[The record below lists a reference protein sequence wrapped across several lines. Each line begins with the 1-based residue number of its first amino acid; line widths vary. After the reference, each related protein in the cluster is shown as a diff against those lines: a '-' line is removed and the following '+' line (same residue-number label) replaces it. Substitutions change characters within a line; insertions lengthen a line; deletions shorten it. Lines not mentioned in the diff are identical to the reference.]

1 MNNTIEKTIQFRV
14 KQSREKLGLSQIM
27 LKRGRYNDSVICSYL
42 SMFYAV
48 RVLLIEDDID
58 SDNYSRIR
66 ELAKKYYEPAG
77 WNEIDIAGILDE
89 SAVSLDSAEAVP
101 ACTASKEEAE
111 RFYQN
116 ANAIMSEILGEFS
129 NSSPIST

>member
-1 MNNTIEKTIQFRV
+1 MNNTIEKTIKFRV

-27 LKRGRYNDSVICSYL
+27 LNRGRYSDSVICSYL

-48 RVLLIEDDID
+48 RVLLIENDID

-66 ELAKKYYEPAG
+66 ELAKRYYEPSG
-77 WNEIDIAGILDE
+77 WNEIDITEILKE
-89 SAVSLDSAEAVP
+89 SVVSGDSAEGTP
-101 ACTASKEEAE
+101 APAASKEEAE

-116 ANAIMSEILGEFS
+116 ANTIMSEILGEFS
-129 NSSPIST
+129 NSSQIST

>member
-58 SDNYSRIR
+58 SDNYMRIR
-66 ELAKKYYEPAG
+66 ELAKKYYEPSG
-77 WNEIDIAGILDE
+77 WNEIDITGILNE
-89 SAVSLDSAEAVP
+89 SVVSRDSAESTSVCA
-101 ACTASKEEAE
+101 ASKEEAE

-116 ANAIMSEILGEFS
+116 ANAIMSEILGEFF
-129 NSSPIST
+129 NSSLIST

>member
-27 LKRGRYNDSVICSYL
+27 LNRGRYNDSVICSYL

-48 RVLLIEDDID
+48 RVLLIENDID

-66 ELAKKYYEPAG
+66 ELAEKYYEPSG
-77 WNEIDIAGILDE
+77 WNEIDITGILKE
-89 SAVSLDSAEAVP
+89 SVVSRDSAEDTP
-101 ACTASKEEAE
+101 APAASKEEAE

-116 ANAIMSEILGEFS
+116 ANTIMSEILGGFS
-129 NSSPIST
+129 NSSQIST

>member
-27 LKRGRYNDSVICSYL
+27 LIRGRYNDSVICSYL

-58 SDNYSRIR
+58 SDNYTRIR
-66 ELAKKYYEPAG
+66 ELAKKYYEPSG
-77 WNEIDIAGILDE
+77 WNEIDITGILNK
-89 SAVSLDSAEAVP
+89 SVVSRDSAESTPVCA
-101 ACTASKEEAE
+101 ASKEEAE
-111 RFYQN
+111 RFYEN

-129 NSSPIST
+129 NSSLIST